1 MRRSDVL
8 QKAENLINGDRAA
21 DYGDA
26 RENFSRI
33 AHGWNI
39 IVSEAM
45 SKQGYL
51 TEAHVALMMDWLK
64 TARLLN
70 SINHA
75 DSWVD
80 KAAYSAL
87 GAELA
92 NAKD

>member
-1 MRRSDVL
+1 MQRSDVL
-8 QKAENLINGDRAA
+8 GMAEGLINGDRAR

-26 RENFSRI
+26 RDNFARI
-33 AHGWNI
+33 AHGWNV

-45 SKQGYL
+45 KTDGCL

-70 SINHA
+70 SMVHA

-92 NAKD
+92 NAKN

>member
-1 MRRSDVL
+1 MQRSDVL
-8 QKAENLINGDRAA
+8 QRAENLINGDRAQ

-26 RENFSRI
+26 RENFARI
-33 AHGWNI
+33 AHGWNV
-39 IVSEAM
+39 IVGEAF
-45 SKQGYL
+45 SKHGYL

-70 SINHA
+70 SIDHA